1 MAQDMRADGRYL
13 AELGNL
19 GRSQTHQRRFFPF
32 DWTFTHGMGSM
43 KRFKFL
49 HVVAATLAS
58 VGMLASQSVAWAA
71 GPQNLSTR
79 GASQQVLDVA
89 LGNGGRL
96 QGQLVDVSGTP
107 QANAEV
113 TVRLGDTVVAVT
125 KTDERGYFSVE
136 GLRGGVYEIN
146 TQGTSSLYRLWAA
159 NTAPPT
165 AQAGALLVEAGDVV
179 RGNLFDRLGTGNGL
193 GLAALIGGSI
203 LIGGLVEHR
212 YVGS

>member
-1 MAQDMRADGRYL
+1 
-13 AELGNL
+13 
-19 GRSQTHQRRFFPF
+19 
-32 DWTFTHGMGSM
+32 M

-71 GPQNLSTR
+71 GPQN

-89 LGNGGRL
+89 LGIGGRL
-96 QGQLVDVSGTP
+96 QGQLVDISGVP

-179 RGNLFDRLGTGNGL
+179 RGNLFGYLGTGNGL
-193 GLAALIGGSI
+193 GLAALIGGGI
-203 LIGGLVEHR
+203 LIGGLVEN
-212 YVGS
+212 GS